1 MIQVEGCCTV
11 STEQSGLSL
20 SSEGV
25 ASAVLASPVTRHSR
39 TGAMPSASSQRR
51 SGSPCEGQSSGKL
64 QQSRCEAQRTTSGRN
79 SPICRTEQAP
89 RRKTKREQ
97 EEQHNRCRTCAKQ
110 PFHERCAPPDSLDP
124 PLHGCH
130 HCLLGLRH
138 ERRYL
143 QLLARQ
149 RTVLR
154 RPLGREGR
162 THRPNARR
170 LPSNAAA
177 PLPPHHP
184 PPTHTIA
191 NRLAL
196 MSLREGELVGWQPH
210 RSRRRSLPPQYREAS

>member
-1 MIQVEGCCTV
+1 MNQVEGCCTV

-20 SSEGV
+20 SSAGD
-25 ASAVLASPVTRHSR
+25 AFAVLASPVTRHSR

-51 SGSPCEGQSSGKL
+51 SGSPCEGQSSGQL
-64 QQSRCEAQRTTSGRN
+64 QQSRREAHRTTSGRN
-79 SPICRTEQAP
+79 SPICQAEQAP
-89 RRKTKREQ
+89 RRSTKREQ
-97 EEQHNRCRTCAKQ
+97 EEQHKRCRTCAKQ
-110 PFHERCAPPDSLDP
+110 PFHERCPARLTRP

-130 HCLLGLRH
+130 HCRLGLRH
-138 ERRYL
+138 GRLYL

-149 RTVLR
+149 RTVLC

-184 PPTHTIA
+184 PPTPTVA
-191 NRLAL
+191 NRIAL
-196 MSLREGELVGWQPH
+196 MSLREGELVRWQPH
-210 RSRRRSLPPQYREAS
+210 RGRRRSLPPQCREAS